1 MAQSTYSERE
11 AYDLTRQIISM
22 DDRIEAESGLLIES
36 GSGSTIV
43 LAKDT
48 VSEKQ
53 FIAADDLINE
63 DTGLVEFNKG
73 DTIPSGTEFK
83 GDWLIEDLQPTD
95 LVFDNDG
102 EGTITPP
109 DPEDEEQINNGTDN
123 TSTGKD
129 RNTESE
135 LEENYDARTEWVFG
149 YVGSQTEYSLD
160 FEEDDELCCL
170 GHLWDQNRQNAIV
183 LSSTKPI
190 DQQLAPPAMAQ
201 YNNIDTF
208 GTSISNYRMTAISAS
223 GNEFIGSF
231 LINYNDT
238 YMDIN
243 ERINLF
249 INDINTGLEA
259 VGIHLSGADSTITLV
274 GSVDLKQH
282 SSTSYDTLNVYD
294 NKNTKRVE
302 ITPFNIPMRN
312 AAGSNIDI
320 TNKNFIYTTASKT
333 APKSYV
339 TYDKWKDWDGPFW
352 YSWVYM
358 YELKTYTVAL
368 SSSIDLGYIN
378 ANSTLDLSKLSLH
391 FYNDLYVV
399 GSIYVDNHGTNRQAI
414 TTLNYTLKKNGVAI
428 PGKNKVSLLNNSN
441 LSINGINTADI
452 AMTISSTFLDDY
464 TISESANYS
473 LEINVAGN
481 VYGYKTCPWYYE
493 NYYYKIY
500 SGLTGSV
507 SVSVGR
513 NLNNSNMDNMKLTIG
528 TNGLSFV
535 GNNSR
540 YFYTA
545 TDGYEMKWDDASIA
559 VDSTNGVRIN
569 KLYQVVSGATTIQR
583 KYDIVICNY
592 ASDGYNVYLPS
603 AVEFGNGRT
612 LTVIA
617 FQGLVLRASGTDA
630 IRVPLATSIAESQ
643 IIEFGKGNI
652 PGSFVM
658 AKYNVQLMAANA
670 GWYIVSYI

>member
-1 MAQSTYSERE
+1 MAQTINTQRE

-22 DDRIEAESGLLIES
+22 DDRIDADSGLLIEG
-36 GSGSTIV
+36 GSGSKIV

-48 VSEKQ
+48 ISEKQ

-73 DTIPSGTEFK
+73 DIIPIGTEFK
-83 GDWLIEDLQPTD
+83 GDWLIKDTESID
-95 LVFDNDG
+95 LVFDKDD
-102 EGTITPP
+102 EGNITPSST
-109 DPEDEEQINNGTDN
+109 ENEEQINNGTDD
-123 TSTGKD
+123 TYTGKD
-129 RNTESE
+129 RNTNSN

-149 YVGSQTEYSLD
+149 YVSSEDYALD
-160 FEEDDELCCL
+160 FDKDDDLCCL
-170 GHLWDQNRQNAIV
+170 GHLWDQTRQNAIV
-183 LSSTKPI
+183 LSALKPI
-190 DQQLAPPAMAQ
+190 DQQLKAPAMAQ

-208 GTSISNYRMTAISAS
+208 GISISDYRMTAIAAN

-259 VGIHLSGADSTITLV
+259 VGIHLDGENSTITLV

-282 SSTSYDTLNVYD
+282 SSNSYDTLNVFD

-320 TNKNFIYTTASKT
+320 TTKKFKYTSTSKT

-339 TYDKWKDWDGPFW
+339 TYDRWKDWDGIFW

-358 YELKTYTVAL
+358 YELKSYTVSL
-368 SSSIDLGYIN
+368 SSSVDLGYIN
-378 ANSTLDLSKLSLH
+378 ANSTIDLSKLSLH

-399 GSIYVDNHGTNRQAI
+399 GSILTSDHGTGKQAI

-428 PGKNKVSLLNNSN
+428 PGKNKISLLNNSN

-464 TISESANYS
+464 IISESANYS

-481 VYGYKTCPWYYE
+481 VYGYKTCPWYYK

-500 SGLTGSV
+500 SGLNGTV
-507 SVSVGR
+507 SLSVGK
-513 NLNNSNMDNMKLTIG
+513 NLNSNNMDDMKLTIG

-559 VDSTNGVRIN
+559 IDSTNGVRIN
-569 KLYQVVSGATTIQR
+569 KLYQVVSDTTIIQR

-592 ASDGYNVYLPS
+592 ASDGYKVYLPS

-617 FQGLVLRASGTDA
+617 FQGLILKASGTDT
-630 IRVPLATSIAESQ
+630 IRVPLATTVAESQ
-643 IIEFGKGNI
+643 VIEFGRSTI
-652 PGSFVM
+652 TGSLQM
-658 AKYNVQLMAANA
+658 SKYNVQLISANA

>member
-1 MAQSTYSERE
+1 MVQTINTQRE

-22 DDRIEAESGLLIES
+22 DDRIDADSGLLIEG
-36 GSGSTIV
+36 GSGSKIV

-48 VSEKQ
+48 ISEKQ

-83 GDWLIEDLQPTD
+83 GDWLIDDLQPTD
-95 LVFDNDG
+95 FVFDKDD
-102 EGTITPP
+102 EGNITPP
-109 DPEDEEQINNGTDN
+109 STENEEQINNGTDD
-123 TSTGKD
+123 TYTGKD
-129 RNTESE
+129 RNTNSD

-149 YVGSQTEYSLD
+149 YVSSEEYALD
-160 FEEDDELCCL
+160 FDEDDDLCCL
-170 GHLWDQNRQNAIV
+170 GHLWDQTRQNAIV
-183 LSSTKPI
+183 LSAVKPI
-190 DQQLAPPAMAQ
+190 DPQLEAPAMAQ

-208 GTSISNYRMTAISAS
+208 GVSISNYRMTAIAAN

-259 VGIHLSGADSTITLV
+259 VGIHLSGEDSTITLV

-320 TNKNFIYTTASKT
+320 TNKNFTYTTANKT

-339 TYDKWKDWDGPFW
+339 TYDRWKDWDGPFW

-358 YELKTYTVAL
+358 YELKSYTVAL

-378 ANSTLDLSKLSLH
+378 ANSTIDLSKLSLH

-399 GSIYVDNHGTNRQAI
+399 GSILVDNHGTNRQAI

-513 NLNNSNMDNMKLTIG
+513 NLNSNNMDNMKLTIG

-592 ASDGYNVYLPS
+592 ASGGYNVYLPS

-617 FQGLVLRASGTDA
+617 FKGLKLRASGTDM
-630 IRVPLATSIAESQ
+630 IRVPLAQSVTESQ
-643 IIEFGKGNI
+643 VIEFGESTVT
-652 PGSFVM
+652 GSFQM
-658 AKYNVQLMAANA
+658 PKYNVQLIAANA